1 MHEFYLLTTMV
12 VNNTVDK
19 LKSFGLS
26 EYEARAYLALLGAH
40 PATAYEVAREAG
52 IPTSK
57 IYQAMDKLAGRHMVQ
72 TIIEGNKKRYIPIQ
86 PDEFVER
93 QKQRIETSLKSLGSD
108 LAQVKKPT
116 GISYIWN
123 VEEYRY
129 LMEKAQRMIDEAKSE
144 ILISAWN
151 EELAY
156 LAQSL
161 AAAEKLGVHLAL
173 VLFGKSPHSIGT
185 VFHHPIEDTIYQEKG
200 GRGITLIADSQE
212 ALAGTIHDRTVV
224 EGAWS
229 MSRGFVILAEDYVK
243 HDIYIMK
250 IVSRFED
257 ILTAKFGKNY
267 RLLRDIFSDKEVRDG
282 K

>member
-161 AAAEKLGVHLAL
+161 AAAEKPGGQLARG
-173 VLFGKSPHSIGT
+173 LFGKSPHSIGT